1 LSTDQKAVEGP
12 TNTERW
18 SESSPVYASG
28 RGQSDPVGA
37 NAALGENE
45 RAGDSAD
52 DVLARERAERDRA
65 REKREREHRAQEEA
79 AWELFMR
86 EELREVELRK
96 DGQLARLLG
105 DPLPGEPAAALR
117 RLCSEDQRQA
127 EQGFVALMCRGKIS
141 YKRVDELSPE
151 DRPARLAA
159 NRARMT
165 WLKERRDGWL
175 A

>member
-1 LSTDQKAVEGP
+1 
-12 TNTERW
+12 
-18 SESSPVYASG
+18 VYASG
-28 RGQSDPVGA
+28 RGQSDPVGG
-37 NAALGENE
+37 NAAPGENE

-127 EQGFVALMCRGKIS
+127 EEGLVALMSKGKIC
-141 YKRVDELSPE
+141 YKRVDELCPE

-175 A
+175 V